1 MSHLRWKT
9 NLIKTTK
16 WSKVTQPG
24 STELLLHYYYLHYY
38 TYYFDLKYNI
48 SSMHASSFS
57 PGVHCSVFIKCSV
70 NKSLPAM
77 WETQVWSLGQ
87 EDPLEKEM
95 ATHSST
101 LTWKIPWMKEPG
113 RLQPVGSPR
122 VGHDW
127 ATSLQFTSLQTHQRK
142 EGEGTDQNPYP
153 LSAVLIFKKL
163 WMEIT
168 LQINHQFSRTTILKK
183 VK

>member
-1 MSHLRWKT
+1 MNKWTCLQPLQWPIRQVSHLRWKT

-77 WETQVWSLGQ
+77 WETQVWSLGE
-87 EDPLEKEM
+87 EDPLEKEI
-95 ATHSST
+95 AIHSSILAWRVPMDRRVWQVT
-101 LTWKIPWMKEPG
+101 LHGVSKSWTWLSDSAHTCKK
-113 RLQPVGSPR
+113 
-122 VGHDW
+122 W
-127 ATSLQFTSLQTHQRK
+127 AQVSQT
-142 EGEGTDQNPYP
+142 
-153 LSAVLIFKKL
+153 
-163 WMEIT
+163 
-168 LQINHQFSRTTILKK
+168 
-183 VK
+183 